1 MSKWF
6 SLTAMVLSFL
16 PLISFSQNGSQTNSA
31 SQKRLALVIG
41 NGTYSS
47 TILANPE
54 NDARAMKSALQEV
67 GFTVMEY
74 ENLNQSKIKEAIDD
88 FGMKLKGYEV
98 GLFFYAGHGIQAKG
112 FNYLLPVDAKIQ
124 NEQQVEYDCVR
135 ADRILSLMETSGTKV
150 NVIILDACR
159 NNPFERSWTRS
170 ASAPGLAFMS
180 APKGTLIAYATA
192 PGCTASDGSGK
203 NGLYTS
209 AILES
214 MKIPDIT
221 ILQMFQNVRNIVS
234 LKSQN
239 QQMPWES
246 TSLTGDFYFHP
257 VKAAATS
264 IKKEV
269 LEVAKV
275 PVPKSAI
282 VAFSHKELLFPT
294 IKIGEQ
300 VWMAENLN
308 TDKFNDGTAIPLVT
322 DNTAWSNLSTPAFCS
337 YKNDDLNKTLYGALY
352 NWHAV
357 NTGKLCPKG
366 WHVPTDEEW
375 TTLTSYLGGES
386 IAGGKLKEFGKTNK
400 SGPETN
406 DLNETKFISVPG
418 GYRYLS
424 GTFFSLGIYGF
435 WWSSTQADA
444 TSAWSRSIYLNDCE
458 MGNLNFSKLHGF
470 SVRCI
475 MDN

>member
-1 MSKWF
+1 MGKWF
-6 SLTAMVLSFL
+6 RFFAIVLFFL
-16 PLISFSQNGSQTNSA
+16 PLISFSQSNSQSNPS

-54 NDARAMKSALQEV
+54 NDARAMRTALREV
-67 GFTVMEY
+67 GFTVMLY
-74 ENLNQSKIKEAIDD
+74 ENLSQSKIKEAIDD
-88 FGMKLKGYEV
+88 FGMRLKDYEV

-112 FNYLLPVDAKIQ
+112 FNYLIPVDAKIT

-192 PGCTASDGSGK
+192 PGSTASDGSGK

-221 ILQMFQNVRNIVS
+221 ILQMFQNVRNIVA

-246 TSLTGDFYFHP
+246 TSLTADFYFYP
-257 VKAAATS
+257 VKETPIVKQEKIEAPVTKEKVTAAES
-264 IKKEV
+264 PKKEDT
-269 LEVAKV
+269 
-275 PVPKSAI
+275 
-282 VAFSHKELLFPT
+282 FPT
-294 IKIGEQ
+294 VKIGDQ
-300 VWMAENLN
+300 VWMQENLK
-308 TDKFNDGTAIPLVT
+308 TDSLNDGSPIPLVT
-322 DNTAWSNLSTPAFCS
+322 DNTNWLNLTSPAYS
-337 YKNDDLNKTLYGALY
+337 YYNNDKLVKAKFGALY
-352 NWHAV
+352 NWYAI

-366 WHVPTDEEW
+366 WHVPTDDEW

-386 IAGGKLKEFGKTNK
+386 VGGGKLKESGKVNWSEPNT
-400 SGPETN
+400 GAT
-406 DLNETKFISVPG
+406 NETDFKSLPG
-418 GYRYLS
+418 GYRFVN
-424 GTFFSLGIYGF
+424 GTFFNTRDYGF
-435 WWSSTQADA
+435 WWSSTQTDE
-444 TSAWSRSIYLNDCE
+444 TSAWSRIMYNNNSE
-458 MGNLNFSKLHGF
+458 VGNLSFNKSHGF
-470 SVRCI
+470 SVRCLK
-475 MDN
+475 DN